1 VTISPAVKAE
11 PSDTRERIL
20 DVALDLFIEKGYDK
34 TSLREIAEGLGFT
47 KAALYY
53 HFPSKQEILM
63 ALHYRFHTLLTDSIA
78 SLKELDSDPAA
89 WSAIFDRQI
98 DDMLANR
105 KLFLMHERNRAAL
118 ESVHEKGH
126 EQDHNDLED
135 HFRRILSN
143 PKVSLRNRVRLACA
157 QGALLGGLVISGQSF
172 TEVPV
177 DELAGLLRDAVR
189 DTLGS
194 DPPAISRTTR

>member
-1 VTISPAVKAE
+1 VSVTIAPSAKAE
-11 PSDTRERIL
+11 QTDTRERIL

-53 HFPSKQEILM
+53 HFPSKQDILK
-63 ALHYRFHTLLTDSIA
+63 ALHYRSHSLLAGSLA
-78 SLKELDSDPAA
+78 SLKELDSDPEA
-89 WSAIFDRQI
+89 WSALFDRQI

-118 ESVHEKGH
+118 ESIHEKDH
-126 EQDHNDLED
+126 DQDHQDIED
-135 HFRRILSN
+135 HFRRILAN
-143 PKVSLRNRVRLACA
+143 PKVPLRNRVRLACA
-157 QGALLGGLVISGQSF
+157 QGALIGGLMISGLAF

-177 DELAGLLRDAVR
+177 DELAALLREAVR
-189 DTLGS
+189 DTLGAAGS
-194 DPPAISRTTR
+194 